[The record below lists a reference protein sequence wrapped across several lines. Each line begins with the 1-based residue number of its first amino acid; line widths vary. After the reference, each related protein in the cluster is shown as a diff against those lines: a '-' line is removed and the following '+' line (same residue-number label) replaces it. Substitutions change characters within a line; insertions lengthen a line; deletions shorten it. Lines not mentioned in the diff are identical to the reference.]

1 MSARRQ
7 RAPRGKR
14 RILLH
19 LGRFGYGSG
28 WLDAALALFVV
39 VGGFGALGGQRPKR
53 ARKLATRLAQ
63 ESDTGSP
70 ELRELLDDR
79 PALVLSY
86 LSAAQLLAIIVLMVF
101 KPGAVAG

>member
-1 MSARRQ
+1 M
-7 RAPRGKR
+7 
-14 RILLH
+14 
-19 LGRFGYGSG
+19 
-28 WLDAALALFVV
+28 LALLGLATLVV
-39 VGGFGALGGQRPKR
+39 LLAAIMSGRVSPLVALIVVPTVASFVGGFGALGGQGPKR